1 VADKPVDRGVGS
13 QPPFSTPPPKG
24 WVVMAIPNELRL
36 GPLGIAERCSWDL
49 SGRPDGMWEVRLKE
63 RAWSLPRQIF
73 QPQLL
78 LRAADAGRPEAY
90 AGLARLLPQDEYI
103 SETTRRLALA
113 EAERLLAAESR
124 EAAWEALG
132 LLAVGAADAELPSR
146 LQGLYA
152 LMAPQ
157 LQRSSIWTIP
167 VDPVYESR
175 RSLVRVLVA
184 AADAPETLRVDR
196 EFEGLKMGRGLTAP
210 LSFLPLMK
218 MALLPLAPGVL
229 GLAAARATG
238 LVVLLFGKL
247 EAGRSQ
253 VGQSSLIDLYRPSL
267 LATPVTDTMTF
278 PKPNPA
284 HVEELLVWWCER
296 LNAIHDVLLDPA
308 RYARGDSTYDP
319 TAHYGDLISFDRL
332 VAAVNTILVG
342 SRREEFSRRLM
353 LFQAL
358 DILEGFRQGT
368 YATLLDRDV
377 LASHIE
383 KLRARIPKS
392 LQPFLLPRCERAL
405 EALKAVDRGW
415 LKERVGP
422 QGLAVMTRVDQ
433 SEFRPLKRAAA
444 DYVRLVRNAGHA
456 LRKSLEAPENRSL
469 LVSHT
474 GDLPPELSDLAFLH
488 FLRLLVEPDV
498 VKQVPVEAT

>member
-1 VADKPVDRGVGS
+1 
-13 QPPFSTPPPKG
+13 
-24 WVVMAIPNELRL
+24 
-36 GPLGIAERCSWDL
+36 
-49 SGRPDGMWEVRLKE
+49 
-63 RAWSLPRQIF
+63 
-73 QPQLL
+73 
-78 LRAADAGRPEAY
+78 
-90 AGLARLLPQDEYI
+90 
-103 SETTRRLALA
+103 
-113 EAERLLAAESR
+113 
-124 EAAWEALG
+124 
-132 LLAVGAADAELPSR
+132 
-146 LQGLYA
+146 
-152 LMAPQ
+152 
-157 LQRSSIWTIP
+157 
-167 VDPVYESR
+167 
-175 RSLVRVLVA
+175 
-184 AADAPETLRVDR
+184 
-196 EFEGLKMGRGLTAP
+196 
-210 LSFLPLMK
+210 
-218 MALLPLAPGVL
+218 
-229 GLAAARATG
+229 
-238 LVVLLFGKL
+238 
-247 EAGRSQ
+247 
-253 VGQSSLIDLYRPSL
+253 
-267 LATPVTDTMTF
+267 MTF

-383 KLRARIPKS
+383 KLRARIPKN
-392 LQPFLLPRCERAL
+392 LQLLLLPRCERAL

-422 QGLAVMTRVDQ
+422 QGLTVMTSVDQ

-498 VKQVPVEAT
+498 IKASARGSDSSKA